1 MFLNLFK
8 SIFDNNSTNT
18 ISVGNFFICFAVA
31 FVLGVILAV
40 GYTIKNRYT
49 KSFAITLAI
58 LPAVVCVV
66 IMLVNGN
73 IGAGVAVAGAFSL
86 VRFRS
91 APGSAKE
98 IVAIFIAMCSG
109 LLVGMGY
116 IAFAVIFTVVMAV
129 VLLVLNILKI
139 WNRKQTSK
147 EKTLR
152 ITIPEDLNY
161 TEVFND
167 LFEEFTQS
175 YEVISVKT
183 ANMGSMFKLKYKIVL
198 KDLSREKEFIDEL
211 RCRNGNLEIMIS
223 NVEEIQNEL

>member
-1 MFLNLFK
+1 MLNIFN
-8 SIFDNNSTNT
+8 SIFDSSSTT
-18 ISVGNFFICFAVA
+18 SISVENFFICFAVA
-31 FVLGVILAV
+31 LVLGVVLAA
-40 GYTIKNRYT
+40 GYTVKSRYT

-116 IAFAVIFTVVMAV
+116 IAFAVIFTVIMAAI
-129 VLLVLNILKI
+129 LLVLNIVKI
-139 WNRKQTSK
+139 WNRKQVPK

-161 TEVFND
+161 TEVFD
-167 LFEEFTQS
+167 DIFREFTVS
-175 YEVISVKT
+175 YESVSVKT
-183 ANMGSMFKLKYKIVL
+183 ANMGSMFKLKYNIVL
-198 KDLSREKEFIDEL
+198 KDVTKEKQFIDEL
-211 RCRNGNLEIMIS
+211 RCRNGNLEIMLS
-223 NVEEIQNEL
+223 NREETQNEL

>member
-1 MFLNLFK
+1 MPDFFK
-8 SIFDNNSTNT
+8 SIFNNGSTES
-18 ISVGNFFICFAVA
+18 ISVGDFFICLGVA
-31 FVLGVILAV
+31 LALGVILAI
-40 GYTIKNRYT
+40 GYKLKGRCS
-49 KSFAITLAI
+49 KSFATTLAI

-91 APGSAKE
+91 APGTAKE

-116 IAFAVIFTVVMAV
+116 IAFAVIFTVVMAAI
-129 VLLVLNILKI
+129 LLVLNIVKI
-139 WNRKQTSK
+139 WNRKQAPK
-147 EKTLR
+147 EKTLT

-161 TEVFND
+161 SEVFDD
-167 LFEEFTQS
+167 LFKTYTES
-175 YEVISVKT
+175 YESVSVKT
-183 ANMGSMFKLKYKIVL
+183 TNMGSMFKLKYSIVL
-198 KDLSREKEFIDEL
+198 KDIKQEKQFIDEL

-223 NVEEIQNEL
+223 NREEVVNEL

>member
-1 MFLNLFK
+1 MPKIFK
-8 SIFDNNSTNT
+8 SIFDNTTTTTS
-18 ISVGNFFICFAVA
+18 IPVDGFFICLAVA
-31 FVLGVILAV
+31 LALGAILAV
-40 GYTIKNRYT
+40 GYTVKSRYT

-98 IVAIFIAMCSG
+98 IVAIFIAMCVG

-116 IAFAVIFTVVMAV
+116 IAFAVIFTVIMAV
-129 VLLVLNILKI
+129 ILLVLNILKI
-139 WNRKQTSK
+139 WNKKTLPK

-161 TEVFND
+161 TEVFED
-167 LFEEFTQS
+167 VFKEYTQS
-175 YEVISVKT
+175 WESVSVKT
-183 ANMGSMFKLKYKIVL
+183 TNMGSMYKLKYNIVL
-198 KDLSREKEFIDEL
+198 KDIKKEKEFIDEL
-211 RCRNGNLEIMIS
+211 RCRNGNLEIMLS
-223 NVEEIQNEL
+223 NREDNQNEL